1 VALFCAK
8 RQRKGEAQMEK
19 ELLKVEEAADVL
31 SISVRRMYELIAARE
46 IRSVKLGRVR
56 RVPVAA
62 LIEFVDRL
70 NAESVPAGANGLP
83 PEAQAPERPGR
94 AKTVDAA
101 AGDGPTAA

>member
-1 VALFCAK
+1 
-8 RQRKGEAQMEK
+8 MEK

-62 LIEFVDRL
+62 VNEFVERL
-70 NAESVPAGANGLP
+70 NAESAVPAHPAGK
-83 PEAQAPERPGR
+83 QARTHRPGGR
-94 AKTVDAA
+94 TELAG
-101 AGDGPTAA
+101 AGDGSTAA